1 MSLNNYLRV
10 LLYGSALAAIGAAW
24 FISSTDPTAGH
35 GQLMQQIR
43 DRNVELQRQIDE
55 L

>member
-1 MSLNNYLRV
+1 VSFNNYLRV

-24 FISSTDPTAGH
+24 LISSNDPTAGH

>member
-1 MSLNNYLRV
+1 VSFNNYLRV

-24 FISSTDPTAGH
+24 LISNNDPTAGH
-35 GQLMQQIR
+35 GQLMEQIR
-43 DRNVELQRQIDE
+43 HRNVELQRQIDK

>member
-1 MSLNNYLRV
+1 MSFNNYLRV

-24 FISSTDPTAGH
+24 FISSNDPTAGH

-55 L
+55 M

>member
-1 MSLNNYLRV
+1 VSLNNYLRV

-24 FISSTDPTAGH
+24 FISSNDPTAGH